1 MDHNSYSVIIS
12 AACLFIIMSIA
23 GCTTIPVET
32 VKQAIEKRRHE
43 QCQCELPQLPVIII
57 VEG

>member
-1 MDHNSYSVIIS
+1 MDRSNYSIITA
-12 AACLFIIMSIA
+12 AACLFILMSIA

-32 VKQAIEKRRHE
+32 VKQAIEKRRQE
-43 QCQCELPQLPVIII
+43 QCQCELPQVPVIII